1 MLAPFHYFGIH
12 DLEIDDETVENTAL
26 FGRLTSDE
34 RVRHITE
41 KIEEY
46 SVTKK
51 QPQGLN
57 FLQSKRRGQRTVA
70 QIQRSRISNGCD

>member
-46 SVTKK
+46 SVTKM
-51 QPQGLN
+51 QPQG
-57 FLQSKRRGQRTVA
+57 A
-70 QIQRSRISNGCD
+70 